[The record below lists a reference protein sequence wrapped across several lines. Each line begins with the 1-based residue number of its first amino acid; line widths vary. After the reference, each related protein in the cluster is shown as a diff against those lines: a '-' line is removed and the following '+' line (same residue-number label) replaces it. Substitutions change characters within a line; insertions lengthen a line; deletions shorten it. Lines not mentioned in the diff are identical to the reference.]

1 MFLVCF
7 LSPWLVM
14 LWNCPKELQCILTR
28 LFGKIRVT
36 NSPSSLWGEKYVPFE
51 VATEI
56 TTLPLQRCAP
66 VPSFSPGTTIFRS
79 QQKLLAMQPF
89 LFTGKKAIFPANTG
103 REKRWQWLPTT
114 LMCHYDFNQF
124 VPHNPGLRL
133 HFSFFLERL
142 GKIGQ
147 GRQHVNS
154 LRAGKKKNNLMD
166 CFGTSSQLHRFIH
179 PHPRTQGAT
188 ALLLLLFFS
197 RQSARTELVH
207 SLSPW
212 LLKQRHRKQFCRIL
226 AIYMMSSCLTAPIK
240 NIHTTSSAS

>member
-1 MFLVCF
+1 MAGHVME
-7 LSPWLVM
+7 LSKGITVHFNKVIWKNQSNQLSIQS
-14 LWNCPKELQCILTR
+14 LRRKICP
-28 LFGKIRVT
+28 
-36 NSPSSLWGEKYVPFE
+36 LWGGNRDNYPASSE
-51 VATEI
+51 VCSC
-56 TTLPLQRCAP
+56 TLI
-66 VPSFSPGTTIFRS
+66 FSWHNDLSVTAEAASYAGY
-79 QQKLLAMQPF
+79 AEPF

-226 AIYMMSSCLTAPIK
+226 AIYMMSSCLTAPVK